1 MASRKKSRKTD
12 RSPSRPL
19 SAWDTLPKKY
29 QHLICLGFLL
39 ILPLFQY
46 GDVIIGN
53 QRFFSPDIVQW
64 RASAESII
72 EHRETYGEEP
82 LWSESMFS
90 GMPAFIVSYM
100 RSVPHVDQVFTWLA
114 PIFPAAALWVMLVG
128 VYLFLLRLKLHPLAA
143 TIGALLIAF
152 TTYIPI
158 IVGAGHNAKV
168 YALAFI
174 PWMFYAYMMLTRSS
188 KTLLGLGIFALATT
202 LELRAGHPQ
211 VTYFF
216 LYLFAFWWA
225 YDTWQAHK
233 AKQLPSWLK
242 KTGFIAAAGLLA
254 LAANIQPYWSIYE
267 YSPYSIRGGSAIAE
281 TQSGLDLDYAM
292 AWSHGWFELTT
303 LAVPGIQGGS
313 STDNLYWGSK
323 VMTSGPHYLG
333 AIAIF
338 LILIAL
344 FNVKSGLKWV
354 FLSGAILSM
363 LFALGENFL
372 GFNKLFFDYMPLF
385 NKFRA
390 PEKWLMVTTFSFN
403 VLAAMGANWLFTYE
417 KENTAASLRKINW
430 PAGLAV
436 ALGMILLI
444 LAGNS
449 LRYDK
454 PGERQQIAQQVAQ
467 QNQVSADDP
476 RVMEVVNNFLA
487 EIRTER
493 ESLAQS
499 DSLRYLF
506 FVGIGIILIGAFI
519 LAKIPAFVAAA
530 AIILL
535 LAIDLIGVGNRY
547 IPDSSKIEASINQT
561 DFMERQRSGYHDFIQ
576 QQMNGMDYPYRV
588 FPIDQNPFN
597 NAIPSY
603 FYPSVGGYTGA
614 KMSRYQDAIDNAFF
628 SGPTG
633 INFGILDMLNVRYM
647 TVRQD
652 YRLPGYEV
660 VYQERD
666 GVVLENRNVLPK
678 VFFPESVRS
687 ASRPAEALEF
697 ISAGRFDPLSES
709 VLEKQNLLEHSA
721 DSAAAFQITTYN
733 ARNIHFTVN
742 KSEAGYVAISEMYY
756 PAGWT
761 ATVNGEETDIFAMNF
776 LLRGIHL
783 PAGEHKVQLEFAPAS
798 HTVGSALS
806 WFFNLL
812 ILGLIGFGFY
822 KSRSLPAA
830 GEEKPEAASA

>member
-1 MASRKKSRKTD
+1 MASRKKSRKPD

-19 SAWDTLPKKY
+19 SVWDNLPVKY

-46 GDVIIGN
+46 GDVILGGE
-53 QRFFSPDIVQW
+53 RFFSPDIVQW

-72 EHRETYGEEP
+72 DHREEFGEEA
-82 LWSESMFS
+82 LWSENMFS
-90 GMPAFIVSYM
+90 GMPAFIVSYK
-100 RSVPHVDQVFTWLA
+100 RAVPHVDEIFTWLA
-114 PIFPAAALWVMLVG
+114 PIFPAAALWVMLIG

-152 TTYIPI
+152 TTYMPI

-174 PWMFYAYMMLTRSS
+174 PWMFYGYLMLTRST
-188 KTLLGLGIFALATT
+188 KPLLGLGIFALAAA

-216 LYLFAFWWA
+216 MYVFAFWWL

-233 AKQLPSWLK
+233 EQQLPSWLK
-242 KTGFIAAAGLLA
+242 RTGFVVAAGLLA

-267 YSPYSIRGGSAIAE
+267 YSPYSIRGGSAVEA

-292 AWSHGWFELTT
+292 AWSHGWFEMTT

-313 STDNLYWGSK
+313 SGDNLYWGPK
-323 VMTSGPHYLG
+323 TMTSGPHYLG
-333 AIAIF
+333 AIAIL

-372 GFNKLFFDYMPLF
+372 AFNKLFFDFMPLF
-385 NKFRA
+385 DKFRA

-403 VLAAMGANWLFTYE
+403 VLAAMGANWLFTSE
-417 KENTAASLRKINW
+417 KENAPSSLRKIDW
-430 PAGLAV
+430 PAGIAIGLGVLLLVLA
-436 ALGMILLI
+436 AS
-444 LAGNS
+444 S
-449 LRYDK
+449 LSYDK
-454 PGERQQIAQQVAQ
+454 PGESRQLAQQVAQ

-487 EIRTER
+487 EIREER
-493 ESLAQS
+493 SSLAQS
-499 DSLRYLF
+499 DILRYLF

-519 LAKIPAFVAAA
+519 LAKIPAFAA
-530 AIILL
+530 AIIIILL
-535 LAIDLIGVGNRY
+535 LSVDLISVGNRY
-547 IPDSSKIEASINQT
+547 IPDSSKIDSSINQT
-561 DFMERQRSGYHDFIQ
+561 DFMERQRSGYHNFIQ
-576 QQMNGMDYPYRV
+576 QEMSGFDYPYRV

-614 KMSRYQDAIDNAFF
+614 KMSRYQAAIDNAFF
-628 SGPTG
+628 GGPG
-633 INFGILDMLNVRYM
+633 GLNFGLLDMLNVRYM
-647 TVRQD
+647 TVAQD
-652 YRLPGYEV
+652 YGLPGYDV
-660 VYQERD
+660 VYQQGD
-666 GVVLENRNVLPK
+666 GIVLENGNVLPK
-678 VFFPESVRS
+678 VFFPDRVSS
-687 ASRPAEALEF
+687 TTNPAEALEF
-697 ISAGRFDPLSES
+697 ISAGRFDPASES
-709 VLEKQNLLEHSA
+709 VLEKTELLEHGRDLSA
-721 DSAAAFQITTYN
+721 GAKVITYN
-733 ARNIHFTVN
+733 AREISFEVT

-756 PAGWT
+756 PKGWT

-783 PAGEHKVQLEFAPAS
+783 PAGEHEITLEFAPAS
-798 HTVGSALS
+798 HTIGSALS
-806 WFFNLL
+806 WFFNLI

-822 KSRSLPAA
+822 QSRTQL
-830 GEEKPEAASA
+830 KPESDTESV